1 MNKLKVLLA
10 LCLSVIGT
18 TAFATAGDKV
28 TTLEGISS
36 DKVYTIACARGAW
49 SAGSTNVTPATLN
62 DADANQWFIIEK
74 DDDNEGKY
82 YFKVYS
88 TSKYLTLALTDGA
101 VANKTLFSYSD
112 SKETSCTMTASTNNA
127 DYPFYIK
134 YSDDRVLNNNGQ
146 SSMYFDTWTA
156 VDAGNSWAITEVGD
170 LSSMTFLA
178 ALSSVS
184 SACSE
189 TVGVPFG
196 RTTAAQEAL
205 KTVYNQYSS
214 YSSTNLPEDVS
225 AATTALTE
233 ALSTYNSSAV
243 QELTDGT
250 QAILG
255 NQQHTSLYV
264 RAKETN
270 RNSVSGGW
278 LGSYGNKDNYRY
290 LFTFKKNT
298 DGTWK
303 MYSDYYGKYVGA
315 VPSANNLE
323 FQLVDESSACNFTI
337 EASSTVGYGVIYDAT
352 CTTTSGSVV
361 VKALHMTDWTSNGIT
376 GNGVVR
382 WGVDANASHFKFIT
396 DLDETLTAWNKT
408 LTDEAAKTGTVIG
421 TYENTEALQNALT
434 AFNNAAQTEKGVKAK
449 ALEEAL
455 AAAAI
460 VPEAGAYYTITNAN
474 QTSNLI
480 CEDYAN
486 QTNSNNNAAATTLDA
501 NNAPYLWQ
509 FEAVSNYM
517 DKFNNLYKV
526 KAANSGNYLS
536 KSQWAYGTV
545 NLLASSNSNVG
556 SYDFFDK
563 AWTTG
568 SNTCTFT
575 YWTDEAHSDRGTM
588 TANSGAT
595 TLSSWNAANSGLNN
609 WTITKVTTIP
619 VTISEAKYATLKLPF
634 AVTLPAEGLKA
645 YKGTTDEENY
655 LSLTEITGIIPA
667 NEPVILT
674 GEAATYTLTI
684 SSSTDAAS
692 TDNVLSGTLTPA
704 TLTSDNTAYILKN
717 GTSGVGLYKVTS
729 TSDLTIPANK
739 AYLLETSGSSQSMKG
754 FRFDDGTTTGIHS
767 AATTNTAADEFYD
780 LNGRRVLFPV
790 KGVYVKGNGQKVYIK

>member
-1 MNKLKVLLA
+1 M
-10 LCLSVIGT
+10 
-18 TAFATAGDKV
+18 
-28 TTLEGISS
+28 
-36 DKVYTIACARGAW
+36 
-49 SAGSTNVTPATLN
+49 
-62 DADANQWFIIEK
+62 
-74 DDDNEGKY
+74 
-82 YFKVYS
+82 
-88 TSKYLTLALTDGA
+88 
-101 VANKTLFSYSD
+101 ANKTLFSYSD
-112 SKETSCTMTASTNNA
+112 SKETSYTMTASTNN
-127 DYPFYIK
+127 DGYPFYIK

-146 SSMYFDTWTA
+146 SSVYFDTWTT
-156 VDAGNSWAITEVGD
+156 VDGGNSWAITEVD
-170 LSSMTFLA
+170 CSASAFDFVSTLA
-178 ALSSVS
+178 SVS

-196 RTTAAQEAL
+196 RTAEAQS
-205 KTVYNQYSS
+205 TIQSVYNQYSS
-214 YSSTNLPEDVS
+214 YNISNLPSDVS
-225 AATTALTE
+225 AAVESLNT

-270 RNSVSGGW
+270 RNSATGGW

-352 CTTTSGSVV
+352 CTTTSGDVTV
-361 VKALHMTDWTSNGIT
+361 NALHMTNWSNSPV

-382 WGVDANASHFKFIT
+382 WGMSANASHFKFIT
-396 DLDETLTAWNKT
+396 DINETLTAWNKT

-474 QTSNLI
+474 KTTSLL

-486 QTNSNNNAAATTLDA
+486 QTNSNNNAAATSLDA

-517 DKFNNLYKV
+517 DKFNSLYKV
-526 KAANSGNYLS
+526 KTANSGNYLS

-563 AWTTG
+563 QFSSV

-588 TANSGAT
+588 TANSDAT

-619 VTISEAKYATLKLPF
+619 VTISEAKYATLELPF
-634 AVTLPAEGLKA
+634 AVTLPEGLKA

-655 LSLTEITGIIPA
+655 LSLTEITGSIPA

-767 AATTNTAADEFYD
+767 AATTNDAADEFYD
-780 LNGRRVLFPV
+780 LNGRRVLFPI